1 MDILIGKNERH
12 NWELIRAAELH
23 DIWFHV
29 ADGPSSHCILVTKN
43 KKPDRKQLKKV
54 AVLCKQ
60 HSNSKSLKNV
70 EIHYILICNVQI
82 DEKGN
87 PGSVVLTGD
96 CKSIFI

>member
-29 ADGPSSHCILVTKN
+29 ADGPSSHCILVTK
-43 KKPDRKQLKKV
+43 LKKV